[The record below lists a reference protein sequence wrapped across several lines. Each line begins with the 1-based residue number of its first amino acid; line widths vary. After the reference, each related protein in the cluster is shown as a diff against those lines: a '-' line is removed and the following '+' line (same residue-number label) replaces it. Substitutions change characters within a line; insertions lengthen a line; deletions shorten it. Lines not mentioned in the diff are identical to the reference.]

1 VRWRSKDGRFR
12 VDLIELKGTSDNR
25 DGQRLRISCD
35 GYFIAEARTVAEL
48 GHHVDLSEL
57 EEV

>member
-1 VRWRSKDGRFR
+1 